1 MTRTGT
7 AAVRRQ
13 ARETAFR
20 LVYQAD
26 VMAEPVET
34 GWQALREEGTLN
46 EDQMELIGDVVK
58 ILRDRASEVD
68 DLIRGASRN
77 WTLDRIATTD
87 RCVMRIAIAELMG
100 RPGTP
105 ARVILDEAVD
115 IARRYGTDASGGFV
129 NGILD
134 PVARTLRPGEVG

>member
-1 MTRTGT
+1 MRTST

-20 LVYQAD
+20 LLYQAD
-26 VMAEPVET
+26 VMAEPVESA
-34 GWQALREEGTLN
+34 WRALREEGTLN
-46 EDQMELIGDVVK
+46 EDQVQLVDDVIAV
-58 ILRDRASEVD
+58 IRDRGAEVD

-87 RCVMRIAIAELMG
+87 RCVMRVAIAELMG

-134 PVARTLRPGEVG
+134 PVARTLRPAEVG